1 MSATA
6 APTASIGVVSTTEVG
21 DEMAECR
28 FDHCTNP
35 AANDCEYS
43 LCGAC
48 CDGCSRHETLHGS
61 QDNSISGGEC
71 QVCGYD
77 FDEWEITLAEHQ
89 DSDKGYCEHWKQRKE
104 EHSDGYTYAYCV
116 CCDKYLGFATW

>member
-1 MSATA
+1 MFATA
-6 APTASIGVVSTTEVG
+6 ALTVSIGVVLTTEVG
-21 DEMAECR
+21 DEMSECR

-61 QDNSISGGEC
+61 PDNSIPGGEC